1 MFIAVTDM
9 VLAELAGRIAE
20 VLQELRNRRVLGT
33 EALHRAR
40 EADLGQAGADRLL
53 AGDEGGAP
61 SGATLLTV
69 EVGEHR
75 ALSGDPV
82 DVRGAIPH
90 DAVVVTTDVEP
101 ADVVAHDEQNVRMID
116 IRHDS
121 PPNLSAPR
129 ALTARR
135 PGRTQADDHGL
146 LITLGM
152 YSCRFQASTDETVN
166 NVTPEAAG
174 SVMGAETPLPGVET
188 NHVLHNETAS
198 CLAFAA
204 SRLVI
209 AEPFQGGL
217 RTSLITVAATVL
229 RRINHKQA
237 MRTGGGAQAVATDF

>member
-33 EALHRAR
+33 ETLHRAG

-61 SGATLLTV
+61 SGATLLAV

-121 PPNLSAPR
+121 PPNVRPR
-129 ALTARR
+129 VRLR
-135 PGRTQADDHGL
+135 PADRSHQADDHGL

-152 YSCRFQASTDETVN
+152 YSCRFQASTNETVN

-174 SVMGAETPLPGVET
+174 SVMSAETLYRESKPSRQPAIMSFITRLPQG
-188 NHVLHNETAS
+188 
-198 CLAFAA
+198 LAFAA

-209 AEPFQGGL
+209 AEAVPR
-217 RTSLITVAATVL
+217 RTSHFVDY
-229 RRINHKQA
+229 RRCN
-237 MRTGGGAQAVATDF
+237 GP

>member
-1 MFIAVTDM
+1 
-9 VLAELAGRIAE
+9 
-20 VLQELRNRRVLGT
+20 
-33 EALHRAR
+33 
-40 EADLGQAGADRLL
+40 
-53 AGDEGGAP
+53 
-61 SGATLLTV
+61 
-69 EVGEHR
+69 
-75 ALSGDPV
+75 
-82 DVRGAIPH
+82 
-90 DAVVVTTDVEP
+90 
-101 ADVVAHDEQNVRMID
+101 
-116 IRHDS
+116 
-121 PPNLSAPR
+121 
-129 ALTARR
+129 
-135 PGRTQADDHGL
+135 
-146 LITLGM
+146 M

-237 MRTGGGAQAVATDF
+237 VRTRRGRSGSCDGLLRLSYVVSFETSFPKAHAFIRC